1 MSDDNYKPNTG
12 YVIGYDKERLYS
24 HIMDGDGI
32 IYVSSVYQE
41 KVGGKQMNDIKFAV
55 VYRRA
60 DKVYKIS
67 FYGVEENPAEWRQSV
82 EDFNASSVHFNRSAH
97 IITDPI
103 AISAMKSMQDEF
115 KFLRRK
121 YDTLARNIDQMDD
134 YCFLK
139 IENNVRATTL

>member
-1 MSDDNYKPNTG
+1 
-12 YVIGYDKERLYS
+12 
-24 HIMDGDGI
+24 
-32 IYVSSVYQE
+32 
-41 KVGGKQMNDIKFAV
+41 MNDIKFAV
-55 VYRRA
+55 VYQRA
-60 DKVYKIS
+60 DTVYKIS
-67 FYGVEENPAEWRQSV
+67 FYGVEKNPSKWRKLV
-82 EDFNASSVHFNRSAH
+82 EEFNASEQNVFLNRSAH

-139 IENNVRATTL
+139 LENKVKTTSFDVDVV